1 MQAILIFITLHL
13 VMLLSSINSSAIS
26 VAFPNITASYN
37 TSLVLAGWVL
47 SIYQL
52 VAVCAMVLMGKV
64 SDVLGRKKTFLIC
77 TGLFVTGSIFA
88 ALSPNIILLIL
99 SRFIQSVG
107 GGGILPATMGIIV
120 EQFPRNRHQAI
131 GISMSIFNIGGI
143 IGPNIGGWLVT
154 SFGWKSIFWF
164 NVPFGILAMIPLFLL
179 LKSEPGKKSHI
190 DFAGAGYFSAF
201 LFSFMIGLSQL
212 AHSESSTEWLITAAL
227 FAASALFIAIFI
239 RHELKAREP
248 VVELDLFRL
257 KPFAAANVYN
267 FIFGACIFGFSSFIP
282 LYAVAVYNMTTI
294 QSSYVLMARAI
305 GMIVAATTSGFF
317 LVNWGYRKPMLL
329 GSVIISLCLLLLGA
343 EFSGFNFLGNEINSV
358 VLISAITLVMGLG
371 TGIATPASNNACL
384 DLMPHRASTIT
395 GVRGMFRQSGGAIG
409 IAIITL
415 ILQYVGNLTTGFHIV
430 FLSTGIIVLI
440 TVPFIFAMPDRAAPV
455 TSGAQT

>member
-179 LKSEPGKKSHI
+179 LKSEPGKRSHI
-190 DFAGAGYFSAF
+190 DFAGAG
-201 LFSFMIGLSQL
+201 
-212 AHSESSTEWLITAAL
+212 
-227 FAASALFIAIFI
+227 
-239 RHELKAREP
+239 
-248 VVELDLFRL
+248 
-257 KPFAAANVYN
+257 
-267 FIFGACIFGFSSFIP
+267 
-282 LYAVAVYNMTTI
+282 
-294 QSSYVLMARAI
+294 
-305 GMIVAATTSGFF
+305 
-317 LVNWGYRKPMLL
+317 
-329 GSVIISLCLLLLGA
+329 
-343 EFSGFNFLGNEINSV
+343 
-358 VLISAITLVMGLG
+358 
-371 TGIATPASNNACL
+371 
-384 DLMPHRASTIT
+384 
-395 GVRGMFRQSGGAIG
+395 
-409 IAIITL
+409 
-415 ILQYVGNLTTGFHIV
+415 
-430 FLSTGIIVLI
+430 
-440 TVPFIFAMPDRAAPV
+440 
-455 TSGAQT
+455 